1 MTGRPPFLPIFFSWI
16 SYVKRVQFF
25 NGRYT
30 KGVPFV
36 KNGIYK
42 GKGLEQSFIT

>member
-1 MTGRPPFLPIFFSWI
+1 M
-16 SYVKRVQFF
+16 KRVQLF

-36 KNGIYK
+36 KNSLYK
-42 GKGLEQSFIT
+42 GKGVDLGAKPPRAKLY